1 MLVRPTRKQAHRL
14 KVNLRAYA
22 RKSDVGKT
30 LWRCRGCC
38 VSCGQDAT
46 GVNSQSK
53 IPIEVLSSVPFLSS
67 LGVCVC
73 VFVLV
78 TVACES
84 ARFPP
89 QERALGNRKRGFG
102 VGIGFVSSHTL
113 PRALLV
119 SGSRDS
125 LAQLFAPSCL
135 PSSYFAFMSSTH
147 VFHTHTHTHTLILTH
162 QTRAHSAQS
171 FILQEKLSLDCV
183 VVFFLLF
190 PSAEARLLLFVFCFP
205 LFSI

>member
-102 VGIGFVSSHTL
+102 VGIDSFRVTPSPGRYLFQEAGIPWHSCLRLLVFLLLISHLCHQHTFSTHTL
-113 PRALLV
+113 
-119 SGSRDS
+119 
-125 LAQLFAPSCL
+125 
-135 PSSYFAFMSSTH
+135 
-147 VFHTHTHTHTLILTH
+147 THTHSYSHIRHVRTQPKALSFKKSSRLIV
-162 QTRAHSAQS
+162 S
-171 FILQEKLSLDCV
+171 
-183 VVFFLLF
+183 
-190 PSAEARLLLFVFCFP
+190 
-205 LFSI
+205 

>member
-1 MLVRPTRKQAHRL
+1 MLEKHCGGAEVVAFHAVRMRR
-14 KVNLRAYA
+14 
-22 RKSDVGKT
+22 
-30 LWRCRGCC
+30 
-38 VSCGQDAT
+38 

-119 SGSRDS
+119 SGSRI
-125 LAQLFAPSCL
+125 PWHSCL
-135 PSSYFAFMSSTH
+135 RLLVFLLLISHLCHQHTFSTH
-147 VFHTHTHTHTLILTH
+147 TLTHTHSYSHIRHVRTQPKALSFKKSSRLIV
-162 QTRAHSAQS
+162 S
-171 FILQEKLSLDCV
+171 
-183 VVFFLLF
+183 
-190 PSAEARLLLFVFCFP
+190 
-205 LFSI
+205 